1 MIAAAAGTLLAAA
14 IVGGVAYATI
24 PSDTNVFTAC
34 MLKNVGTI
42 PLIDPSLSSS
52 SLLSHC
58 ASLEAQLSWNQK
70 GQPSAAGLPGPAGT
84 AGPAGPAGK
93 DGAGVNGTAEAAGAN
108 CAAGGVQLATANG
121 VTYVCDG
128 KNGRDGK
135 DGTNG
140 TTRSRREGRR
150 KRNEC
155 RRACRHQLC
164 ERRLEVH
171 CGEQQR
177 DLCLRR
183 VRWHGRDRE
192 PRCAPRI
199 AVQQRRRHDRDHL
212 RQQRLRLADVRSA
225 DQARPHRHAEL
236 DLWRERHRHELARGY
251 QLLGN
256 LHRDV
261 LGRDERDA
269 HGDARRLRI
278 RSVPSSLA
286 IETPASRRRLSR
298 GTRHLSDAD
307 RSSSR

>member
-14 IVGGVAYATI
+14 ILGGVAYATI

-93 DGAGVNGTAEAAGAN
+93 DGAGVNGSAEAAGAN
-108 CAAGGVQLATANG
+108 CDAGGVQLATANG

-140 TTRSRREGRR
+140 TNGREG
-150 KRNEC
+150 KDGVSVTSAAEPAGTNC
-155 RRACRHQLC
+155 ANGGSKFTAANNNVTYACDGSGGTGGIGSL
-164 ERRLEVH
+164 
-171 CGEQQR
+171 
-177 DLCLRR
+177 D
-183 VRWHGRDRE
+183 
-192 PRCAPRI
+192 APRGSPCNNGAGTTEI
-199 AVQQRRRHDRDHL
+199 TYGSNGSVSLTCGAQT
-212 RQQRLRLADVRSA
+212 
-225 DQARPHRHAEL
+225 RHAL
-236 DLWRERHRHELARGY
+236 TVTLNSISG
-251 QLLGN
+251 GSGT
-256 LHRDV
+256 V
-261 LGRDERDA
+261 T
-269 HGDARRLRI
+269 
-278 RSVPSSLA
+278 SSPVGISCSGTCTATFSAGTNVTLTA
-286 IETPASRRRLSR
+286 TPA
-298 GTRHLSDAD
+298 A
-307 RSSSR
+307 